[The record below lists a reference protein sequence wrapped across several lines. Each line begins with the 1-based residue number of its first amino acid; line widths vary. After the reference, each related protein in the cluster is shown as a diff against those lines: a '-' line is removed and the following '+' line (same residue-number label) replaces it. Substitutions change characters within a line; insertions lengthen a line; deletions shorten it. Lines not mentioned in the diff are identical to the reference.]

1 MWENRVVPH
10 AVDGV
15 RSLELA
21 NEAQLRFD
29 VDAVVAHLSA
39 AVRAFT
45 ADESPH
51 RAAMACVRLGD
62 ALSNLQ
68 GNLTAG
74 RAWFARAERLVEPL
88 EPCIEQGWVAVAGMG
103 CDAGDPAEL
112 LARAELALDRARRF
126 GDLNLETKALADAGL
141 AHVQAGRVD
150 QGFAML
156 DEAMALACGPVDD
169 GDTAA
174 KSACSMFTACYYTA
188 SYERAGTWAT
198 SLRRNGL
205 IGPAPGGP
213 VFLSDHCASVE
224 AAALLELGRW
234 TEAEQLLLAAGAQFE
249 RATGE
254 PGYHSS
260 LVLAD
265 LRILQGRL
273 ADAEVLLAGRG
284 QVYEGLIPSARLALA
299 GDDPTL
305 ARAIVGRGLRTIG
318 DDRNRAVELL
328 EVAIA
333 AEVAAGDLEQATV
346 TMAELRSRCDVDHD
360 ADRRAA
366 RVAGSAARVMAALGD
381 HEAAIRELET
391 ATDRIDVRCTPWRW
405 ALLVLDLARAREA
418 VGDLAG
424 AAADARAADQ
434 LLAGLDVVLA
444 PEDAGLVAG
453 LTGLTGL
460 TGGGR
465 GDVAAIAR
473 QPASSASSTAPS
485 SASSA
490 SLVRTGRT
498 WLACHHGNRVQLRDS
513 KGLRYLAEL
522 IAAPGVERHA
532 LDLVDRVEGVDGA
545 VDRRTLGD
553 AGPMLDGAARR
564 AYRHR
569 IEALRNEIEESFELG
584 RDDTAETLQ
593 DELDRLV
600 GELAAAFG
608 VGGRSR
614 RAASAVERARL
625 NVTRSVRTAIV
636 RITEALPEAGAAL
649 DRGVRTGTYCSYGPA
664 DNGVVWIVQSELN
677 GAVTN

>member
-1 MWENRVVPH
+1 MWEHRVVPH

-51 RAAMACVRLGD
+51 LAAMACVRLGD

-299 GDDPTL
+299 GGDPTL

-333 AEVAAGDLEQATV
+333 AEVAAGDVEQATV
-346 TMAELRSRCDVDHD
+346 TLAELRSRCDVDHD

-381 HEAAIRELET
+381 NEAAIRELET
-391 ATDRIDVRCTPWRW
+391 AADRIDVRCTPWRW

-434 LLAGLDVVLA
+434 LLTGLDVVVA
-444 PEDAGLVAG
+444 PEDAGLVAR

-460 TGGGR
+460 TRLAGGEP

-473 QPASSASSTAPS
+473 QP
-485 SASSA
+485 ASSA

-522 IAAPGVERHA
+522 IDAAGVERHA
-532 LDLVDRVEGVDGA
+532 LDLVDRVEGLDPDGA

-569 IEALRNEIEESFELG
+569 IEALRSEIEEAFELG

-649 DRGVRTGTYCSYGPA
+649 DRGVRTGTYCSYAPV
-664 DNGVVWIVQSELN
+664 DDGVVWIVQSELN
-677 GAVTN
+677 GAVAN

>member
-45 ADESPH
+45 ADGAPH
-51 RAAMACVRLGD
+51 RAAMACVRLGA
-62 ALSNLQ
+62 ALSDLQ

-74 RAWFARAERLVEPL
+74 RAWFARATRLVESL

-126 GDLNLETKALADAGL
+126 GDLNLETKALADGGL

-174 KSACSMFTACYYTA
+174 RSACSMFAACYYTA
-188 SYERAGTWAT
+188 SYERAVDWAT
-198 SLRRNGL
+198 TLRRHGL

-224 AAALLELGRW
+224 AAAFVELGRW
-234 TEAEQLLLAAGAQFE
+234 TEAERLLLDVGAQFE
-249 RATGE
+249 QAMGE

-284 QVYEGLIPSARLALA
+284 QVYEGLIPCARLALA
-299 GDDPTL
+299 GGDPTL

-328 EVAIA
+328 EVAVA
-333 AEVAAGDLEQATV
+333 AELAAGEIARAKV
-346 TMAELRSRCDVDHD
+346 TLAELRSRCDLDHD
-360 ADRRAA
+360 ADRRTA
-366 RVAGSAARVMAALGD
+366 RVAGSAAGVMMALGD
-381 HEAAIRELET
+381 HEAAIRELEA
-391 ATDRIDVRCTPWRW
+391 ATDRIEVRCTPWRW
-405 ALLVLDLARAREA
+405 ALLVVALARAREA
-418 VGDLAG
+418 AGDVAG
-424 AAADARAADQ
+424 AAADARVADQ
-434 LLAGLDVVLA
+434 LLAGLDVVLS
-444 PEDAGLVAG
+444 PDDAALLARLV
-453 LTGLTGL
+453 
-460 TGGGR
+460 GGER
-465 GDVAAIAR
+465 GDGAARASR
-473 QPASSASSTAPS
+473 PMSPASSPS
-485 SASSA
+485 SAA
-490 SLVRTGRT
+490 LMHTGRT
-498 WLACHHGNRVQLRDS
+498 WLACHDGERVQLRDS

-522 IAAPGVERHA
+522 IAVPGVERHA
-532 LDLVDRVEGVDGA
+532 LDLVDRVEGVDPDSA
-545 VDRRTLGD
+545 VDRRMLGD
-553 AGPMLDGAARR
+553 AGPVLDGAARR

-569 IEALRNEIEESFELG
+569 IEALRNEIEEAIEVG

-608 VGGRSR
+608 LGGRSR
-614 RAASAVERARL
+614 HAASAVERARL
-625 NVTRSVRTAIV
+625 NVTRSVRTAIT
-636 RITEALPEAGAAL
+636 RITEALPAAGAAL
-649 DRGVRTGTYCSYGPA
+649 GRDVRTGTYCSYGPI
-664 DNGVVWIVQSELN
+664 DDGVVWIVQSELN
-677 GAVTN
+677 GPVTN

>member
-1 MWENRVVPH
+1 MWENPGVPH

-15 RSLELA
+15 RCLELA
-21 NEAQLRFD
+21 SEAQLRFD

-39 AVRAFT
+39 AVRAFS
-45 ADESPH
+45 ADEAPH

-74 RAWFARAERLVEPL
+74 RAWFARAERLVESL

-103 CDAGDPAEL
+103 CDAGDPADL

-141 AHVQAGRVD
+141 AHVQAGRTD
-150 QGFAML
+150 RGFAML

-169 GDTAA
+169 GETAA

-188 SYERAGTWAT
+188 SYERASTWAT
-198 SLRRNGL
+198 SLRRSGL

-224 AAALLELGRW
+224 AAALVELGRW
-234 TEAEQLLLAAGAQFE
+234 AEAEQLLLAAGAQFE
-249 RATGE
+249 RATGA
-254 PGYHSS
+254 PAYHSS

-265 LRILQGRL
+265 LWILQGRL
-273 ADAEVLLAGRG
+273 ADAEVLLAGRAQG
-284 QVYEGLIPSARLALA
+284 FEGLIPSARLALA
-299 GDDPTL
+299 GGDPTL
-305 ARAIVGRGLRTIG
+305 ARAIVGRGLRAIG

-328 EVAIA
+328 EVA
-333 AEVAAGDLEQATV
+333 VAADLAAGAVEQATV
-346 TMAELRSRCDVDHD
+346 SLAELRSRCDADYD
-360 ADRRAA
+360 ADRRVA
-366 RVAGSAARVMAALGD
+366 RVASSAARVMAALGD
-381 HEAAIRELET
+381 HEAAIRELE
-391 ATDRIDVRCTPWRW
+391 AAADLTDTRCTPWRR
-405 ALLVLDLARAREA
+405 ARLVLDLARAREA

-424 AAADARAADQ
+424 AAADARVAGR
-434 LLAGLDVVLA
+434 LFAGLDVLVT
-444 PEDAGLVAG
+444 PEDAGLVARLIG
-453 LTGLTGL
+453 LA
-460 TGGGR
+460 GGER
-465 GDVAAIAR
+465 GDAAAIAR
-473 QPASSASSTAPS
+473 GSAS

-522 IAAPGVERHA
+522 IVAPGVERHA
-532 LDLVDRVEGVDGA
+532 LDLVDRVEGVDPDGA

-569 IEALRNEIEESFELG
+569 IETLRNEIEEAFELG

-593 DELDRLV
+593 GELDHLV
-600 GELAAAFG
+600 AVLAAAFG

-636 RITEALPEAGAAL
+636 RITEVLPEAGAAL
-649 DRGVRTGTYCSYGPA
+649 DRGVRTGTYCSYGP
-664 DNGVVWIVQSELN
+664 DDDGVMWIVQSELN